1 MDDFCTQIVFNILMT
16 QQSSTQPT
24 LNHDEYVTILKLI
37 GLHFKFGNTSLQNV
51 S

>member
-1 MDDFCTQIVFNILMT
+1 MMDEFFFFNTLVT

-24 LNHDEYVTILKLI
+24 LNHDEYVHHSQTNWASIQILA
-37 GLHFKFGNTSLQNV
+37 NTSLQNV